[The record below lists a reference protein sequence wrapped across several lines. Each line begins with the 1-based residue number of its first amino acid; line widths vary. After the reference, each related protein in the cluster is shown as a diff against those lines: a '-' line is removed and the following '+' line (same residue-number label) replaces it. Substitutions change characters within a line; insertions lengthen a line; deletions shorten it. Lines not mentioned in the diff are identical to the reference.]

1 VGGPDE
7 RVHRKPAAE
16 INGAVIGIAMVN
28 RHGFITILDELAQTL
43 SQMADA
49 GIQKVHTSAESL
61 EVIKTWGHGPAK
73 AAAKTAETLED
84 IRGHI
89 GDCQRCKLCRSR
101 TNIVFGV
108 GNPQARL
115 MFVGEGPGQEEDRA
129 GEPFV
134 GAAGQLLNRI
144 IDAIRLRRQDVYIA
158 NVVKCRPP
166 GNRVPEP
173 EEIAT
178 CSPFLRRQIAAIRP
192 LFICTLGSCA
202 AQTLLDTSEA
212 VSRLRGRFFDYE
224 GIRLLPTFHPAYLLR
239 NPEKK
244 REVWEDMK
252 LLMKEFPYET

>member
-1 VGGPDE
+1 
-7 RVHRKPAAE
+7 
-16 INGAVIGIAMVN
+16 MVN

-43 SQMADA
+43 GQMADA
-49 GIQKVHTSAESL
+49 GIQTVQTSAESR
-61 EVIKTWGHGPAK
+61 EVVNTWGLGPVK
-73 AAAKTAETLED
+73 AAIKTAETLED
-84 IRGHI
+84 IREHI

-115 MFVGEGPGQEEDRA
+115 MFIGEGPGQEEDRA

-144 IDAIRLRRQDVYIA
+144 IDAIKLRRQDVYIA

-166 GNRVPEP
+166 GNRLPEP
-173 EEIAT
+173 DEVAT
-178 CSPFLRRQIAAIRP
+178 CSPFLRRQIARIRP

-202 AQTLLDTSEA
+202 AQTLLNTSEA
-212 VSRLRGRFFDYE
+212 VSRLRGQFFDYE
-224 GIRLLPTFHPAYLLR
+224 GIRVLPTFHPAYLLR

-252 LLMKEFPYET
+252 LLMKEFPYDA

>member
-1 VGGPDE
+1 
-7 RVHRKPAAE
+7 
-16 INGAVIGIAMVN
+16 MVN
-28 RHGFITILDELAQTL
+28 LQGFTAILDEVSRTL
-43 SQMADA
+43 LQMADA
-49 GIQKVHTSAESL
+49 GIKGIDCSPESL
-61 EVIKTWGHGPAK
+61 DKLKAWGRGPGVISAGST
-73 AAAKTAETLED
+73 ETLED
-84 IRGHI
+84 IRAHL

-101 TNIVFGV
+101 TRIVFGV

-115 MFVGEGPGQEEDRA
+115 MFIGEGPGHEEDRA

-144 IDAIRLRRQDVYIA
+144 IEAIRLNRQDVYIA

-166 GNRVPEP
+166 GNRLPEP

-178 CSPFLRRQIAAIRP
+178 CSPFLRRQIRAIRP

-202 AQTLLDTSEA
+202 AQTLLNTPEA
-212 VSRLRGRFFDYE
+212 VSRLRGRFFDHE
-224 GIRLLPTFHPAYLLR
+224 GTRVLPTFHPAYLLR

-252 LLMKEFPYET
+252 LLMKEYPYEA

>member
-1 VGGPDE
+1 MAE
-7 RVHRKPAAE
+7 RK
-16 INGAVIGIAMVN
+16 
-28 RHGFITILDELAQTL
+28 GFIAILDEMTRTL
-43 SQMADA
+43 QKMADVGIKGVDCSPESLQRVDSWGRGLQAFSPA
-49 GIQKVHTSAESL
+49 GKESL
-61 EVIKTWGHGPAK
+61 EA
-73 AAAKTAETLED
+73 
-84 IRGHI
+84 IREHL

-101 TNIVFGV
+101 TRIVFGC
-108 GNPQARL
+108 GSPQARL
-115 MFVGEGPGQEEDRA
+115 MFIGEGPGQDEDRA

-144 IDAIRLRRQDVYIA
+144 IEAIKLSRANVYIA

-166 GNRVPEP
+166 GNRLPEP
-173 EEIAT
+173 EEIST

-202 AQTLLDTSEA
+202 AQTLLNSSEA

-224 GIRLLPTFHPAYLLR
+224 GIRVLPTFHPAYLLR

-252 LLMKEFPYET
+252 LLMKAYPYEV